1 MLPKARGYL
10 KPSFCNLFANLAHVP
25 GSASWRPVGAES
37 NLIFCICLNHLEAVE
52 VCGIVQDPTQSGTV
66 QSWPTSLIENVP
78 GLLFEELLDS
88 PHNDCTTVE
97 LVGTTLPHL
106 SLLPF
111 TGSQKARLLM
121 AFALSSLHI
130 ASSSPMRGS

>member
-66 QSWPTSLIENVP
+66 QSWPTSLVENVP

-106 SLLPF
+106 SFIAIHRF
-111 TGSQKARLLM
+111 TEGKTVDGFCPQQPTYSVFQSYER
-121 AFALSSLHI
+121 
-130 ASSSPMRGS
+130 